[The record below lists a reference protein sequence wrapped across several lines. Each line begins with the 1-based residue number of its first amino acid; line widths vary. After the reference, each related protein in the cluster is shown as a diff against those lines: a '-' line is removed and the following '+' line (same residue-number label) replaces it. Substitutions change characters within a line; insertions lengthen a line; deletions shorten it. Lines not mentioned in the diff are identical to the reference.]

1 MKISELL
8 KETRKSANL
17 TQKQLADKSG
27 VSFVSI
33 NRIEGGAFPRLSVL
47 QKLFTA
53 MNKKL
58 NFELSELEVN
68 ELA

>member
-17 TQKQLADKSG
+17 TQKQLAEKSG

-33 NRIEGGAFPRLSVL
+33 NRIEGGAFPRVSVL
-47 QKLFTA
+47 EKLFTA